1 MKAIKD
7 NKVYTVDETTK
18 ASYLAAGFDIFGDDG
33 KLIERSPSSTVSR
46 KEYDN
51 LLAAYEAL
59 KAEKSAEKP
68 AEDRPDLPDLPE
80 KKGKGK
86 SGGGA
91 DVPKT

>member
-7 NKVYTVDETTK
+7 NKVYTVDA
-18 ASYLAAGFDIFGDDG
+18 ASKGDYLARGYDIYDDNG

-46 KEYDN
+46 KEYDE
-51 LLAAYEAL
+51 LLAKYNALL
-59 KAEKSAEKP
+59 KASAVSAP
-68 AEDRPDLPDLPE
+68 APE

-86 SGGGA
+86 SGGEA

>member
-7 NKVYTVDETTK
+7 NKVYTVDA
-18 ASYLAAGFDIFGDDG
+18 ASKGDYLARGYDIYDDNG

-46 KEYDN
+46 KEYDE
-51 LLAAYEAL
+51 LLEKYNAL
-59 KAEKSAEKP
+59 MKASAVSAP
-68 AEDRPDLPDLPE
+68 APE

-86 SGGGA
+86 SGGEA

>member
-7 NKVYTVDETTK
+7 NKVYTVDEK
-18 ASYLAAGFDIFGDDG
+18 SAKEYLARGFDIFGDDG

-68 AEDRPDLPDLPE
+68 AEDLPE

-86 SGGGA
+86 SGGEP

>member
-7 NKVYTVDETTK
+7 NKVYTVDA
-18 ASYLAAGFDIFGDDG
+18 ASKGDYLARGYDIYDDNG

-46 KEYDN
+46 KEFDE
-51 LLAAYEAL
+51 LLEKYNAL
-59 KAEKSAEKP
+59 LKSSAVSAP
-68 AEDRPDLPDLPE
+68 APE

-86 SGGGA
+86 SGGEA

>member
-7 NKVYTVDETTK
+7 NKVYTVDA
-18 ASYLAAGFDIFGDDG
+18 ASKGDYLARGYDIYDDNG

-46 KEYDN
+46 KEYDA
-51 LLAAYEAL
+51 LLEKYNALL
-59 KAEKSAEKP
+59 KASAVSAP
-68 AEDRPDLPDLPE
+68 APE

-86 SGGGA
+86 SGGEP

>member
-7 NKVYTVDETTK
+7 NKVYTVDEK
-18 ASYLAAGFDIFGDDG
+18 SAKEYLARGFDIFGDDG

-46 KEYDN
+46 KEYDA
-51 LLAAYEAL
+51 LLEKYNALL
-59 KAEKSAEKP
+59 KASAACEP
-68 AEDRPDLPDLPE
+68 APE

-86 SGGGA
+86 SGGEP